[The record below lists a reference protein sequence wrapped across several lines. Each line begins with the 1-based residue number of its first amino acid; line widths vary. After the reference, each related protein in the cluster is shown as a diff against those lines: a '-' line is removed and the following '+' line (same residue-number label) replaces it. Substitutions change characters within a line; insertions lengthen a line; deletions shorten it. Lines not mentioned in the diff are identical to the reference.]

1 MLRHYSQR
9 ARASVPTC
17 FADTDIAT
25 AVSRCRRDRRDRRA
39 SNDDRRGSNQDHR
52 HVNKAEVRLCLP
64 PRNLAQMLR
73 CPRTHA
79 AAPTTCT
86 ERCRACRRRIASIP
100 RGGRHRVEM
109 GRQATRRLR
118 CGGVGGTHLRSRR
131 PRNVP
136 SERDRDRLR
145 QRRRQ
150 RRRQQRKGAGSQTR
164 AKAEIGAPPFGHCSA
179 VATVAPQCLLQH
191 SKAAARLTIPLLL
204 LSVVAEATG
213 RSWMLC
219 LTPTPMAKHTTSK
232 RMIYEPLTY
241 HLLTF
246 TTANTISPPPCDR
259 NCAHSSWCRLVSTHR
274 LAQRPY
280 RHWSH
285 IVPS

>member
-1 MLRHYSQR
+1 MRRGGDPSAQPPSKR
-9 ARASVPTC
+9 SKREEGSAA
-17 FADTDIAT
+17 AAQEAT
-25 AVSRCRRDRRDRRA
+25 EEAAEEGRSREPNPGEGRDR
-39 SNDDRRGSNQDHR
+39 
-52 HVNKAEVRLCLP
+52 
-64 PRNLAQMLR
+64 
-73 CPRTHA
+73 
-79 AAPTTCT
+79 CT
-86 ERCRACRRRIASIP
+86 
-100 RGGRHRVEM
+100 
-109 GRQATRRLR
+109 
-118 CGGVGGTHLRSRR
+118 
-131 PRNVP
+131 
-136 SERDRDRLR
+136 
-145 QRRRQ
+145 
-150 RRRQQRKGAGSQTR
+150 
-164 AKAEIGAPPFGHCSA
+164 PPFGHCSA

-280 RHWSH
+280 RHWPH
-285 IVPS
+285 IVPSRIVLAHPPAIEMQCDGDKPRLLHPTD